1 MKRRIQAENQRTE
14 APTSGFTID
23 SHDDDNYDPV
33 LLPVE
38 NEPACRLVN
47 YSGGEEEVSILSTNE
62 NVFEG
67 VSCAPKEMVVPSVGE
82 FWEVRNG
89 SPSMYVTI
97 MEDNPDGQCSICYC
111 EECRNGH
118 YRLNDKK
125 FEACLEDF
133 VHKVEEPTTIPGWRE
148 TSLLLLSTIGKHLT
162 KQNIALFFINKGN
175 L

>member
-1 MKRRIQAENQRTE
+1 MHHEGETE
-14 APTSGFTID
+14 
-23 SHDDDNYDPV
+23 DDNYDPV

-47 YSGGEEEVSILSTNE
+47 YSSDEEEVSILSTNE

-67 VSCAPKEMVVPSVGE
+67 VSCAPKEMVVPRVGE

-89 SPSMYVTI
+89 SHSMYVTI
-97 MEDNPDGQCSICYC
+97 VEDNPDGQCSICYF

-125 FEACLEDF
+125 FEDCLEDF
-133 VHKVEEPTTIPGWRE
+133 VHKVGE
-148 TSLLLLSTIGKHLT
+148 SKKHVLFILKYSWIRT
-162 KQNIALFFINKGN
+162 RTFLQNFSFEIFLAK
-175 L
+175 